1 MNRAFCKVALTGVPV
16 ESAIVMSTSPLFRAT
31 LFAQVPFTNSVTCL
45 SGLNVSSNFMNLD
58 VSVII

>member
-31 LFAQVPFTNSVTCL
+31 LFAQVPFANSVTCL
-45 SGLNVSSNFMNLD
+45 SG
-58 VSVII
+58 

>member
-1 MNRAFCKVALTGVPV
+1 MNRTFCKVALRGVPV
-16 ESAIVMSTSPLFRAT
+16 ESAIVMSTSLFRAT
-31 LFAQVPFTNSVTCL
+31 LFAQVPFANSVTCL